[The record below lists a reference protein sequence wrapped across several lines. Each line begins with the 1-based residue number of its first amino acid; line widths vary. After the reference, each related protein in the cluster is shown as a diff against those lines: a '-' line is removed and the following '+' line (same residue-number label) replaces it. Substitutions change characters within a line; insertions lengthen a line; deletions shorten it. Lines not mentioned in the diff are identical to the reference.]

1 MSKPFA
7 SGFGFSNVKALGIV
21 IVLIFIGISWVLTP
35 YTAINCYEGS
45 CSLTRGEE
53 HLESFEMSEIEDCN
67 VKVRTERRRSG
78 SGNRSRYRDVSV
90 YYPIITLEDGRK
102 IQHRAINYS
111 SSSRAED
118 FCYSLRSNSNFHYKT
133 K

>member
-7 SGFGFSNVKALGIV
+7 SGIGFPNIKALGIV
-21 IVLIFIGISWVLTP
+21 FALIFLGISWVLTP
-35 YTAINCYEGS
+35 YTVINCYEGS
-45 CSLTRGEE
+45 CSLTRGDE

-78 SGNRSRYRDVSV
+78 GRHSHYRDVSV
-90 YYPIITLEDGRK
+90 YYPIIELEDGSK
-102 IQHRAINYS
+102 IQHLVFNYS
-111 SSSRAED
+111 TRSRAED
-118 FCYSLRSNSNFHYKT
+118 FCYSLMTNPNFRYKA